1 MKLRPPTPMQDV
13 IDRFVTWAQ
22 RRPDVRAGVIL
33 GSWARNDTPAD
44 NLSDLDLNFPI
55 HREEGSEN
63 WRFFPLNFILE
74 ICSSEHS
81 NAFISPEAR
90 LQRAHD

>member
-1 MKLRPPTPMQDV
+1 
-13 IDRFVTWAQ
+13 
-22 RRPDVRAGVIL
+22 
-33 GSWARNDTPAD
+33 
-44 NLSDLDLNFPI
+44 
-55 HREEGSEN
+55 
-63 WRFFPLNFILE
+63 LNFILE